1 MKEFFNFSDE
11 EIEVK
16 PFCKKFGQ
24 LEEGYKGDI
33 KYSSTLTQLTVSKG
47 RNSVTVGFKNA
58 KDFDFDILWKFATSE
73 LKAKE
78 KARA

>member
-1 MKEFFNFSDE
+1 MKEFFNFGDA
-11 EIEVK
+11 EVEAK
-16 PFCKKFGQ
+16 PFSKKFGQ
-24 LEEGYKGDI
+24 LEEGFKEDV
-33 KYSSTLTQLTVSKG
+33 KYSSTLTQLTVSRG

-58 KDFDFDILWKFATSE
+58 KDFDFDVLWKFATSE

>member
-1 MKEFFNFSDE
+1 MKEFFNFGDAE
-11 EIEVK
+11 VEVK
-16 PFCKKFGQ
+16 PFNKKFGQ
-24 LEEGYKGDI
+24 LEEGFKGDV
-33 KYSSTLTQLTVSKG
+33 KYSSTLTQLTVSRG

-58 KDFDFDILWKFATSE
+58 KDFDFDVLWKFATSE